1 MGKKDYQKQLL
12 FVELEKRRPYVMI
25 QRSNGGMESNLT
37 CKGLNLGTG
46 GMVLHLSAVSHAEVS
61 KLKKDNDCVANRINS
76 S

>member
-1 MGKKDYQKQLL
+1 
-12 FVELEKRRPYVMI
+12 MI